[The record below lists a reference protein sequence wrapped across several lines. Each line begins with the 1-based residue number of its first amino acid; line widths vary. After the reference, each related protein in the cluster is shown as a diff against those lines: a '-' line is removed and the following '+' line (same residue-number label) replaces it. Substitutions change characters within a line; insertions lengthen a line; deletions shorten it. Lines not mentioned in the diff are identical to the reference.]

1 MTTTSGMTGDDTGS
15 STICR
20 KRGFGGLHIFL
31 KSGPVGADWRG
42 AVERLMPSRS
52 TTRILAALAL
62 GLSVIVGLAGPRR
75 DGGGRLLGAV
85 AGAGVA
91 SADVVPVPV
100 PVPTTLPPLTVTTL
114 PTVTT

>member
-52 TTRILAALAL
+52 TTRIVAALAL
-62 GLSVIVGLAGPRR
+62 GLSVIVGLAGPRH
-75 DGGGRLLGAV
+75 DGGRGWLVGAV

-100 PVPTTLPPLTVTTL
+100 A
-114 PTVTT
+114 PTVSPMPVAHPATV